1 MKSIENLINRCYYIN
16 NIFKG
21 DAIMNWDKI
30 SAFIFDFATSWGLK
44 LLAAIIVLIVGMKCI
59 KALCKWLKKSPK
71 LDKLDNSLRS
81 FLASFSNIVLYIVL
95 VITVAM
101 VLGVPA
107 TSFITILAS
116 CGVAVGLALQGSL
129 SNFAG
134 GLMILFFKPFKV
146 GDYIEASGES
156 GTVKEISVVYTVL
169 LTPDNKCITI
179 PNGSLTNSVIENYSS
194 EKTRRVDFTF
204 TADYSCDIEKVKKVI
219 SDIIENHPLALKDP
233 APFVRLSAH
242 SDNALTYTAR
252 VWVKSADYWD
262 IYFDVTESVKVAFDK
277 NDIKIPYN
285 QLDVHI
291 DNK

>member
-1 MKSIENLINRCYYIN
+1 
-16 NIFKG
+16 
-21 DAIMNWDKI
+21 MNWDKI
-30 SAFIFDFATSWGLK
+30 STFLFDFATSWGLK

-59 KALCKWLKKSPK
+59 KALGKWLKTSKK
-71 LDKLDNSLRS
+71 LDKLDDSLRS
-81 FLASFSNIVLYIVL
+81 FLSSFSNIVLYIVL

-156 GTVKEISVVYTVL
+156 GTVAEISVVYTVL
-169 LTPDNKCITI
+169 LTPDNKRITV
-179 PNGSLTNSVIENYSS
+179 PNGALTNSVIENYSS
-194 EKTRRVDFTF
+194 EPTRRVDLTF
-204 TADYSCDIEKVKKVI
+204 TADYSNDIEKVKSVI
-219 SDIIENHPLALKDP
+219 TEVINAHPAALKDP

-242 SDNALTYTAR
+242 SESALTYVAR
-252 VWVKSADYWD
+252 IWVNSADYWTV
-262 IYFDVTESVKVAFDK
+262 YFDITESVKAEFDK
-277 NDIKIPYN
+277 NDIKIPYP
-285 QLDVHI
+285 QLDVHV
-291 DNK
+291 NN